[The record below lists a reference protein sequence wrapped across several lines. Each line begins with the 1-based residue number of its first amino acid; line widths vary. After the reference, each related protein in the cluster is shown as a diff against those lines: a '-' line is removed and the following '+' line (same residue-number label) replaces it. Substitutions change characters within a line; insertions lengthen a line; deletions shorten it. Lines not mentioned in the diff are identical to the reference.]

1 MCDTGDGPLSI
12 NVYMINLMAVGGVVT
27 YSGFINRQPTMTTTT
42 GELNPDGIRYKNF
55 WGGSTQLPPG
65 QYRLCTLTITGMT
78 GTPRIDIVDLVSGSV
93 DYTGFG
99 TSCSGLEFDNNYR
112 LDGPNTQALGAP
124 GDFTD
129 WDGLGAAVSNQ
140 PPVLVAIGNKTVD
153 ELSTLTFTAT
163 AFDPNP
169 AAILTFTLDAGAPA
183 GASINPTSGDFSWT
197 PTEAQGPGTFPI
209 TMRVTNNASPP
220 LSDSKTFTGTVREV
234 NAAPVLSPIGN
245 KIACG
250 PGTTLTFTVT
260 ATDADIPA
268 NNLTFSLDPGAPAGA
283 TIVSSTGVFSWTP
296 SAFGTFPVTI
306 RVTDNGTPPL
316 SDFEAILITVTAGA
330 NQPPIL
336 GMIGNRTVD
345 ELAPLAFTATATD
358 AVGPCQGDI
367 LTFSLDAGAPA
378 GAAINGSTGAFIWT
392 PTEAQGPGNYPITV
406 RITDSGVPQL
416 ERLRN
421 DHGDGE

>member
-220 LSDSKTFTGTVREV
+220 LSDSKTFTVTVREV

-336 GMIGNRTVD
+336 GSDREQDRETSLRPWPSPRSRRMPSAPVRATFSPSRWMPARRPAPRSMD
-345 ELAPLAFTATATD
+345 PQAPLAGHRQRRRVPETIRSPF
-358 AVGPCQGDI
+358 GLRI
-367 LTFSLDAGAPA
+367 
-378 GAAINGSTGAFIWT
+378 AASRSSTTSKRSW
-392 PTEAQGPGNYPITV
+392 
-406 RITDSGVPQL
+406 
-416 ERLRN
+416 
-421 DHGDGE
+421 